1 MLSKDQ
7 LKLAKTNPKEFLS
20 QSKDLSIRIKKILS
34 ELKFE
39 EETNPS
45 SERMQ
50 SLLSEA
56 KKAKAEREEL
66 YNLVDHLAINDTYK
80 YILISHFFN
89 DITILEISKELNYTY
104 RWTQCLQ
111 ARALQAFS
119 DAI

>member
-7 LKLAKTNPKEFLS
+7 LKLAKTNPKEFLL

-39 EETNPS
+39 EETSPA

-56 KKAKAEREEL
+56 KKAKAEREEIF
-66 YNLVDHLAINDTYK
+66 NLVDHSAINDTYK
-80 YILISHFFN
+80 YILISHYLN
-89 DITILEISKELNYTY
+89 GKTLLEIAKELNYNY
-104 RWTQCLQ
+104 RWLLRLQ
-111 ARALQAFS
+111 ARALKAFS